1 MRARMGQRAA
11 FKPRHAMLR
20 MTGVWAGN
28 KLPPVDG
35 ISGEFGD
42 KLEKAKAGSGS
53 EIVTMMGW
61 GSTCPSASASCAPHD
76 LHELSVPVSTQA
88 KCRQVCRSHSVA
100 PTLSL
105 PLARPLCLDPSPDAS
120 RRI

>member
-1 MRARMGQRAA
+1 MRASAKCRHALQRDA
-11 FKPRHAMLR
+11 FKTRHAMMR
-20 MTGVWAGN
+20 VTGVWAGD

-35 ISGEFGD
+35 ISSTFGERLD
-42 KLEKAKAGSGS
+42 KAKAGSGS

-88 KCRQVCRSHSVA
+88 KCRQVCRA
-100 PTLSL
+100 LSR
-105 PLARPLCLDPSPDAS
+105 ARSA
-120 RRI
+120 